1 MDKRPEGKQIDIIA
15 TSMLIVIDVNV
26 IPDIQKRK
34 FHQFCRNP
42 SISHL
47 THHAL
52 KPLYVKYKNFKK
64 HVITCFHGDCIEYHI
79 KIR

>member
-34 FHQFCRNP
+34 FYQFCRNP

-52 KPLYVKYKNFKK
+52 KPLM
-64 HVITCFHGDCIEYHI
+64 
-79 KIR
+79 